1 VVTVVEYEGIETTLN
16 IMSKFTDQNYLK
28 TDQYKDS
35 SNLDARVV
43 LHQRFSANPYGW
55 MRWVFDRLLA
65 LPANAKI
72 LELGCGP
79 GYLWKENVDRIPPA
93 WDITLSDLSPGMLD
107 SAWRNLVV
115 TGRNYRF
122 KEIDAQEIPFE
133 AEAFDAVI
141 ANHMLYHVPDRSKA
155 LAEIKRVLKTGSR
168 FFATTVGDNHL
179 KEITDWFRQ
188 IHKSEVWDSFSN
200 LFTLENGLDQLK
212 PFFPNVTV
220 SRYEDNLHVT
230 ELEPLINYFRSG
242 IRAGELSEDELA
254 KLRTDLEKE
263 LKEKGR
269 ISIHKDSGL
278 FEAIK

>member
-1 VVTVVEYEGIETTLN
+1 
-16 IMSKFTDQNYLK
+16 MSKFTDQQYLK

-43 LHQRFSANPYGW
+43 LHQRYSANEYGW
-55 MRWVFDRLLA
+55 FKWIFDTLQT
-65 LPANAKI
+65 LPADAKI
-72 LELGCGP
+72 LELGCGH
-79 GYLWKENVDRIPPA
+79 GLLWKENADRIPST
-93 WDITLSDLSPGMLD
+93 WDITLSDLSSGMLD

-115 TGRNYRF
+115 TGRNYKF

-133 AEAFDAVI
+133 DEAFNVVI
-141 ANHMLYHVPDRSKA
+141 ANHMLYHVPDRPRA
-155 LAEIKRVLKTGSR
+155 IAEIKRVLRTGGR

-179 KEITDWFRQ
+179 KEIMDWFRQ

-200 LFTLENGLDQLK
+200 LFTLETGLDQIKL
-212 PFFPNVTV
+212 FFPNVKI

-230 ELEPLINYFRSG
+230 ELEPLIAYFRSG
-242 IRAGELSEDELA
+242 VRAGELSDDDFA
-254 KLRTDLEKE
+254 KLRSNLEKD

-269 ISIHKDSGL
+269 IFIRKDSGL